1 MEDMYINH
9 WAVLVAAIS
18 NLIVGAIWYS
28 PALFY
33 NAWKNE
39 NNKTD
44 DDFKDINVGKLY
56 GISTILSVIICY
68 NMAFFLG
75 DSNTDWVWGTTAGFL
90 TGFGWAAMIFVIIA
104 MYEQKSIRYM
114 LINGG
119 YIVVYFTLIGFI
131 LGIWR

>member
-1 MEDMYINH
+1 MYINH
-9 WAVLVAAIS
+9 WAVLVAAIA
-18 NLIVGAIWYS
+18 NLIVGALWYS

-33 NAWKNE
+33 NAWKSE

-44 DDFKDINVGKLY
+44 EDFKNINLGKLY

-75 DSNTDWVWGTTAGFL
+75 DANTDWVWGTTAGFL

>member
-1 MEDMYINH
+1 MYINH

-28 PALFY
+28 PAFFY
-33 NAWKNE
+33 NAWKEE

-44 DDFKDINVGKLY
+44 DDFKNINIGKLY

-75 DSNTDWVWGTTAGFL
+75 DANTDWVWGTTAGFL

>member
-1 MEDMYINH
+1 MENMYINH

-28 PALFY
+28 PAFFY
-33 NAWKNE
+33 NAWKEE

-44 DDFKDINVGKLY
+44 DDFKNINIGKLY

-75 DSNTDWVWGTTAGFL
+75 DANTDWVWGTTAGFL

-104 MYEQKSIRYM
+104 MYEQKTIRYM

>member
-1 MEDMYINH
+1 MENMYINH
-9 WAVLVAAIS
+9 WAVFVAAIS

-33 NAWKNE
+33 NAWKVE

-44 DDFKDINVGKLY
+44 DDFKDINTGKLY

-75 DSNTDWVWGTTAGFL
+75 DVDTDWVWGTTAGFL
-90 TGFGWAAMIFVIIA
+90 TGFGWAAMIFIIIA
-104 MYEQKSIRYM
+104 MYEQKTLRYM